1 MMSPEEYEK
10 IIEEL
15 RKEIE
20 TLKEENEV
28 VWDMCNELKASEIN
42 FDEGLLNMLKS
53 IQEDAFYNAWI
64 RKVVDVNE
72 ENAEKES
79 N

>member
-1 MMSPEEYEK
+1 
-10 IIEEL
+10 
-15 RKEIE
+15 
-20 TLKEENEV
+20 
-28 VWDMCNELKASEIN
+28 MCNELKASEIN